1 MKLPKFRLSD
11 AAIDILIAV
20 GSVFMILIAL
30 WMFTGQWFFK
40 AQPYNSYI
48 LQAQSWL
55 EGRLHLGK
63 DYPYLELAIVDG
75 KYFVS
80 FPPFPSYLM
89 LPFVAL
95 GWNSCD
101 GTIALI
107 SALTGVVY
115 AMKILHKCDKHGMSA
130 IVLTLLLTV
139 GSNWLYISQNAWVWF
154 IAQNLAFTFSL
165 MSVYYAMCGKAG
177 LSLAFWGCAVGCRP
191 FSVIYIFVLAYL
203 LFNKFRQDQPD
214 ITLKEIIASK
224 WMCGI
229 PVFIIALSYMILNYA
244 RFGSIAEFGHNYLP
258 EFTRVQTGQFNIA
271 YLEANI
277 PKLFR
282 IPEIKNGIWQF
293 PAAEGF
299 NIFISSPVFL
309 VFIIATIYGIMSDAG
324 RHRSLYI
331 TVFTLVIVHLL
342 FLTLHKTMGGAHF
355 GNRYPCDA
363 LPFAFAVIALAIP
376 KNSKAI
382 RLCMLPMMFG
392 LVLNAIGAVSSYVR

>member
-1 MKLPKFRLSD
+1 MNILKRRLSD
-11 AAIDILIAV
+11 DTIDILIAV
-20 GSVFMILIAL
+20 GSVFMIMVAL

-40 AQPYNSYI
+40 SQPYNSYI

-101 GTIALI
+101 GAIALA

-115 AMKILHKCDKHGMSA
+115 AMKILHRCGKHGMGS

-139 GSNWLYISQNAWVWF
+139 GSNWLYFSQNAWVWF
-154 IAQNLAFTFSL
+154 IAQNLSFTFCL
-165 MSVYYAMCGKAG
+165 MAIYYAMCGKAG

-203 LFNKFRQDQPD
+203 LYTKFKEDKPD
-214 ITLKEIIASK
+214 VTIKEIITRK

-229 PVFIIALSYMILNYA
+229 AVFVIALSYMILNYA

-258 EFTRVQTGQFNIA
+258 EFTRVKTGQFHLD
-271 YLEANI
+271 YMTQNI

-293 PAAEGF
+293 PMAEGF
-299 NIFISSPVFL
+299 NIFISSPVFP
-309 VFIIATIYGIMSDAG
+309 VFVIAFIYGIIG
-324 RHRSLYI
+324 GEKRYKPLYVI
-331 TVFTLVIVHLL
+331 TFVLIAAHII

-355 GNRYPCDA
+355 GNRYPCDT

-376 KNSKAI
+376 KDSKAI
-382 RLCMLPMMFG
+382 KLCMLPMMFG
-392 LVLNAIGAVSSYVR
+392 LVLNALGAVSSYVR